1 MSVFIT
7 SPGAAI
13 PRELP
18 MTRPGE
24 VSGAGEIGAARTTRE
39 TSATPFAELL
49 ENAVGEAN
57 QSIQTAETATTAF
70 ARGEQHDL
78 DGTLI
83 ALSQAN
89 IRLQLVGEIR
99 NHLLDAY
106 REVMRMNV

>member
-7 SPGAAI
+7 SPGALPGA
-13 PRELP
+13 LP
-18 MTRPGE
+18 MTRPEGLSRTE
-24 VSGAGEIGAARTTRE
+24 GTGPAGATRGTT
-39 TSATPFAELL
+39 STPFAALL

-57 QSIQTAETATTAF
+57 QSLQTAEVATTTF

-78 DGTLI
+78 DGTLL
-83 ALSQAN
+83 ALSQAQ

-99 NHLLDAY
+99 NHLLEAY